1 MTRFNIT
8 TTVDITITNPDRDET
23 DQVRIGQQQN
33 FNSLIQGIGIRSNLT
48 WDKPPTRIEQDGVAH
63 WHWQFEVESVDVFR
77 KGDDPAGLLL
87 DDLQGIP
94 VIKNL
99 TNTVSLDK
107 PVFFTKGEH
116 QNIWI
121 SAI

>member
-1 MTRFNIT
+1 MTRFNII
-8 TTVDITITNPDRDET
+8 TTVDITVTNPDRDET

-33 FNSLIQGIGIRSNLT
+33 FNSLVQGIGIRSNLT
-48 WDKPPTRIEQDGVAH
+48 YDREPQRIETDGEAK
-63 WHWQFEVESVDVFR
+63 WYWTFEVESVDVFR

-94 VIKNL
+94 IIRNL
-99 TNTVSLDK
+99 TNTATLTK
-107 PVFFTKGEH
+107 PVLFTRGED

-121 SAI
+121 SAA